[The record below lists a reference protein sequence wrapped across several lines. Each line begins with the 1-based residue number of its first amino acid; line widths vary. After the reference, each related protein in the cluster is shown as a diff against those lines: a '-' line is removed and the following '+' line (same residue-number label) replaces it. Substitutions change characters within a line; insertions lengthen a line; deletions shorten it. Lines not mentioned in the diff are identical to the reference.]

1 MEISKNKHVHRSH
14 NKNVLIY
21 HIVCPVKFRRKA
33 ITKEVAETM
42 KNICIEISKRYEIHF
57 IEIGTDEDHVHFLV
71 QSIPTESPTSIVKK
85 IKSITARE
93 IFKNNPEVKRM
104 LWGGKF
110 WTKGY
115 YINTVGL
122 YAGKET
128 IKDYVRNQTKNYT
141 KIYDAQLTLFDG
153 IL

>member
-1 MEISKNKHVHRSH
+1 MEIAKNKHVHRSH

-21 HIVCPVKFRRKA
+21 HVVCPVKFRRKA
-33 ITKEVAETM
+33 ITTEVAKTI
-42 KNICIEISKRYEIHF
+42 KDTCIEISKRYEIYF
-57 IEIGTDEDHVHFLV
+57 IEIGTDEDHVHFLI
-71 QSIPTESPTSIVKK
+71 QSIPTESPKSIVQK
-85 IKSITARE
+85 IKSIIARE

-122 YAGKET
+122 YAGKEV
-128 IKDYVRNQTKNYT
+128 IKDYVKNQTKNYA
-141 KIYDAQLTLFDG
+141 KIYDSQLTLFDE